1 MSLGRANNVVAWSV
15 PIHNLFAVMSDG
27 DSTLSNITDKL
38 VPVISDGT
46 PIIWTD
52 DNDAHLEGLP
62 TCVGSFINLNRG
74 QDTRRLGFL
83 YRIAGVSYTIRI
95 LMYSET
101 LQGPKRNGQRWG
113 FRW

>member
-1 MSLGRANNVVAWSV
+1 MDSPDPQPLRR
-15 PIHNLFAVMSDG
+15 HLSDG

-74 QDTRRLGFL
+74 QDTATHVLGW
-83 YRIAGVSYTIRI
+83 VSYTELLGFPIRFV
-95 LMYSET
+95 S
-101 LQGPKRNGQRWG
+101 
-113 FRW
+113 